1 MASKTNKLSER
12 IIELRKQKAYSQQE
26 LADRIKISR
35 AQMNRYENQAV
46 QPPADVLKKLA
57 DVLGT
62 SVDYLVSGAT
72 GEKAQATLKDAK
84 MLEQYKLL
92 AELPEGEKNIILRVV
107 DALIR
112 EYNTRNSYSHK

>member
-12 IIELRKQKAYSQQE
+12 IIELRKQKEYSQQE
-26 LADRIKISR
+26 LADKIKISR
-35 AQMNRYENQAV
+35 AQMNRYENQGI

-62 SVDYLVSGAT
+62 SIDYLVNGDS

-84 MLEQYKLL
+84 ALEQYRVL
-92 AELPEGEKNIILRVV
+92 AGLPEGEKNIILRVV

-112 EYNTRNSYSHK
+112 EYNTRSAYSHK

>member
-1 MASKTNKLSER
+1 MTGKTNKLSER

-26 LADRIKISR
+26 LADKVKISR

-62 SVDYLVSGAT
+62 SLDYLVSGAT
-72 GEKAQATLKDAK
+72 GEKAKATLKDAK
-84 MLEQYKLL
+84 VLEQYKELDS
-92 AELPEGEKNIILRVV
+92 LPEVEKNIILKVV
-107 DALIR
+107 DALVR
-112 EYNTRNSYSHK
+112 DYKTRKAYA